1 MGDGGAG
8 VGGVRQL
15 VRGQRGHASGREA
28 PREEVVECRQLVGS
42 RLLTPASTAVTEP
55 DLGAS
60 RVENGGL
67 SLAPG
72 GELRLSENCP
82 PPPTS
87 HHPPPSQHHPTHP
100 EDIPTL
106 ARLGTV
112 CRMLSS
118 TWFHSVLAS
127 TPWQRYYHY
136 PHFTDTHTRTQGEW
150 VTCPHYRLCDSWPR
164 ALSAA
169 ALPAPRDVNR

>member
-72 GELRLSENCP
+72 GELRLSENRA
-82 PPPTS
+82 PPPTG
-87 HHPPPSQHHPTHP
+87 HHPPPSQHHPLPRGHP
-100 EDIPTL
+100 HLGAAWDSVQNAFIDMVPFRPREHPLAALLSLSPFYRHAHKDPGRVGDVPTL
-106 ARLGTV
+106 QAV
-112 CRMLSS
+112 
-118 TWFHSVLAS
+118 
-127 TPWQRYYHY
+127 
-136 PHFTDTHTRTQGEW
+136 
-150 VTCPHYRLCDSWPR
+150 
-164 ALSAA
+164 
-169 ALPAPRDVNR
+169 

>member
-72 GELRLSENCP
+72 GELRLSENRA

-87 HHPPPSQHHPTHP
+87 HHPPPSQHHRPSPQRTSPPWRGLGQCAECFHRHGS
-100 EDIPTL
+100 IP
-106 ARLGTV
+106 
-112 CRMLSS
+112 SS
-118 TWFHSVLAS
+118 RAPPGSVIIIIPIL
-127 TPWQRYYHY
+127 Q
-136 PHFTDTHTRTQGEW
+136 TRTQG
-150 VTCPHYRLCDSWPR
+150 PR
-164 ALSAA
+164 ESG
-169 ALPAPRDVNR
+169 